1 MFALGFVLIFDLNRH
16 IPWRFPLEFHWEWE
30 PLTRVFSFRCLPRP
44 LCCAFQLVLP
54 CFFVYNCFLTSY
66 HSKQDFYI
74 VVLMLFYITEDLLY
88 CSLFTGI
95 IWEFAAVNLFFY
107 FFSGVRFLLFFIV
120 LFSFIL
126 TFLPDLISG
135 IVIVFLEKKIKELN
149 VQFTY
154 DKIGI
159 ILFK

>member
-1 MFALGFVLIFDLNRH
+1 
-16 IPWRFPLEFHWEWE
+16 
-30 PLTRVFSFRCLPRP
+30 
-44 LCCAFQLVLP
+44 
-54 CFFVYNCFLTSY
+54 LTSY

-95 IWEFAAVNLFFY
+95 IWEFAAVNLFFC

-135 IVIVFLEKKIKELN
+135 IVIVLLEKKIKELN

>member
-1 MFALGFVLIFDLNRH
+1 VC
-16 IPWRFPLEFHWEWE
+16 
-30 PLTRVFSFRCLPRP
+30 FSIGT
-44 LCCAFQLVLP
+44 AM
-54 CFFVYNCFLTSY
+54 FFVIIVFDILSLQTRL
-66 HSKQDFYI
+66 YI

-95 IWEFAAVNLFFY
+95 IWEFVAVNLFFC

-135 IVIVFLEKKIKELN
+135 IVIVFLEKRLKN
-149 VQFTY
+149 
-154 DKIGI
+154 
-159 ILFK
+159 

>member
-1 MFALGFVLIFDLNRH
+1 MFF
-16 IPWRFPLEFHWEWE
+16 
-30 PLTRVFSFRCLPRP
+30 C
-44 LCCAFQLVLP
+44 
-54 CFFVYNCFLTSY
+54 
-66 HSKQDFYI
+66 
-74 VVLMLFYITEDLLY
+74 
-88 CSLFTGI
+88 
-95 IWEFAAVNLFFY
+95 

>member
-1 MFALGFVLIFDLNRH
+1 LGVCCGKFV
-16 IPWRFPLEFHWEWE
+16 
-30 PLTRVFSFRCLPRP
+30 
-44 LCCAFQLVLP
+44 
-54 CFFVYNCFLTSY
+54 
-66 HSKQDFYI
+66 
-74 VVLMLFYITEDLLY
+74 
-88 CSLFTGI
+88 
-95 IWEFAAVNLFFY
+95 
-107 FFSGVRFLLFFIV
+107 FLLFFRCEISSLFIV

>member
-1 MFALGFVLIFDLNRH
+1 
-16 IPWRFPLEFHWEWE
+16 
-30 PLTRVFSFRCLPRP
+30 
-44 LCCAFQLVLP
+44 
-54 CFFVYNCFLTSY
+54 
-66 HSKQDFYI
+66 
-74 VVLMLFYITEDLLY
+74 
-88 CSLFTGI
+88 
-95 IWEFAAVNLFFY
+95 
-107 FFSGVRFLLFFIV
+107 VRFLLFFIV